1 VGNAVP
7 SAIAELLGLEI
18 RRQLFGEKVKR
29 EVRHIPAARSD
40 CPLPERSAHVPKQ
53 YLDLRGRHR
62 EHPGTGRGP
71 GARRPQ
77 RHPSL
82 RAGGIRHAS
91 NPAAR
96 AIFDATHL
104 LAAEAAGAEVLLT
117 FNSLDFRRLRAADSP
132 HIEESLSPPNLRN
145 VIERRKDLM
154 RAPLI

>member
-1 VGNAVP
+1 MRSGIFRQRAPTARCPNARRTFRSSTSTCVVATGNTPAP
-7 SAIAELLGLEI
+7 GEGPALG
-18 RRQLFGEKVKR
+18 G
-29 EVRHIPAARSD
+29 
-40 CPLPERSAHVPKQ
+40 RSA
-53 YLDLRGRHR
+53 
-62 EHPGTGRGP
+62 T
-71 GARRPQ
+71 
-77 RHPSL
+77 
-82 RAGGIRHAS
+82 RACELVGIRHAS